1 MLYILLTVQPLQ
13 RQLELSISR
22 SALLHSFRLV
32 AAALEAAAELKQDDE
47 KHVAQV
53 AVLDFFAVFYVLSED
68 LCCFIL
74 IVRDLA
80 RSTVRACFTVQSM
93 KLSLVLLMALN

>member
-1 MLYILLTVQPLQ
+1 MLYVLLVIQPLQ

-32 AAALEAAAELKQDDE
+32 AAALKAAAELKQDDE

-53 AVLDFFAVFYVLSED
+53 AVLDLFPVLYVLSED

-74 IVRDLA
+74 VVGDL
-80 RSTVRACFTVQSM
+80 V
-93 KLSLVLLMALN
+93 